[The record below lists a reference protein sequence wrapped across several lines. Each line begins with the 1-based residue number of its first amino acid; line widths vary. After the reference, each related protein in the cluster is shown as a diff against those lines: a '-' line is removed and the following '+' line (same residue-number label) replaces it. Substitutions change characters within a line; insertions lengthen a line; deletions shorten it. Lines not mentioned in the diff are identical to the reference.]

1 MISLSPPTICNS
13 APPHGR
19 LTHAASLDPLGHGAG
34 HLLALPESR
43 DDLIRY
49 YTFNDSD
56 LSLIRQRRGD
66 ANRLGFAVQLCLL
79 RYPGYALGTDSELPE
94 PVILWVAKQ
103 VRAEPASWA
112 KYGER
117 DVTRREHAREL
128 RTYLQLA
135 PFGLSDFRA
144 PVRELTE
151 LAQQTDKGLLLAGQA
166 LESLRQKRRILPALS
181 VIDRA
186 CSEAIARANRR
197 VYRAWSNHSRTRIG
211 PSWTSC

>member
-1 MISLSPPTICNS
+1 MPRRLILSATE
-13 APPHGR
+13 R
-19 LTHAASLDPLGHGAG
+19 DT
-34 HLLALPESR
+34 LLALPESQ

-103 VRAEPASWA
+103 VQAEPASWA

-117 DVTRREHAREL
+117 DVTRREHAQEL

-144 PVRELTE
+144 LDLARERQAHEAGARTRATAHERTPQQERQKAAREAERGREAWTLGQGMKKPVAGCYGRLTRW
-151 LAQQTDKGLLLAGQA
+151 KGGGDVVYMALLL
-166 LESLRQKRRILPALS
+166 
-181 VIDRA
+181 
-186 CSEAIARANRR
+186 
-197 VYRAWSNHSRTRIG
+197 
-211 PSWTSC
+211 

>member
-1 MISLSPPTICNS
+1 MILSATE
-13 APPHGR
+13 R
-19 LTHAASLDPLGHGAG
+19 DT
-34 HLLALPESR
+34 LLALPESQ

-103 VRAEPASWA
+103 VQAEPASWA

-117 DVTRREHAREL
+117 DVTRREHAQEL

-144 PVRELTE
+144 LDLARERQAHEAGARTRATAHE
-151 LAQQTDKGLLLAGQA
+151 RTPQQ
-166 LESLRQKRRILPALS
+166 ERQKAAREAERGREAWTLGQGMKKPVAGCYGRLTRWKGGGDVVYMALL
-181 VIDRA
+181 
-186 CSEAIARANRR
+186 
-197 VYRAWSNHSRTRIG
+197 
-211 PSWTSC
+211 

>member
-1 MISLSPPTICNS
+1 MPRRLILSATE
-13 APPHGR
+13 R
-19 LTHAASLDPLGHGAG
+19 DT
-34 HLLALPESR
+34 LLALPESQ

-103 VRAEPASWA
+103 VQAEPASWA

-117 DVTRREHAREL
+117 DVTRREHAQEL

-144 PVRELTE
+144 LDLARERQAHEAGARVRATAHERTP
-151 LAQQTDKGLLLAGQA
+151 QQ
-166 LESLRQKRRILPALS
+166 ERQKAAREAERGREAWTLGQGMKKPVAGCYGRLTRWKGGGDVVYMALL
-181 VIDRA
+181 
-186 CSEAIARANRR
+186 
-197 VYRAWSNHSRTRIG
+197 
-211 PSWTSC
+211 

>member
-1 MISLSPPTICNS
+1 MPRRLILSATE
-13 APPHGR
+13 R
-19 LTHAASLDPLGHGAG
+19 DT
-34 HLLALPESR
+34 LLALPESQ

-103 VRAEPASWA
+103 VQAEPASWA

-117 DVTRREHAREL
+117 DVTRREHAQEL

-144 PVRELTE
+144 LDLARERQAHEAGARTRATAHE
-151 LAQQTDKGLLLAGQA
+151 RTPQQ
-166 LESLRQKRRILPALS
+166 ERQKAAREAERGREAWTLGQGMKKPIAGCYGRLTRWKGGGDVVYMALL
-181 VIDRA
+181 
-186 CSEAIARANRR
+186 
-197 VYRAWSNHSRTRIG
+197 
-211 PSWTSC
+211 